1 MGMDAKVIIA
11 DLQLLTA
18 ACMYG
23 FGFSAQRAA
32 MIEGMGPLTF
42 NACRYVVS
50 MLVLAFM
57 MPVLTSRAK
66 DKDEDEAKE
75 SLVGDKDNMTEPQK
89 AWLYG
94 TILSFFALGATT
106 FQQIG
111 IQYISASE
119 AAFVTGFYIVFTPFL
134 ALLFPVLAGG
144 TKPKWNT
151 WVAVAGSMLG
161 LFIISDASL
170 EDLELG
176 KGETLTMISAFFW
189 TLHIMFTDYATSQVD
204 AIYCTFTQFI
214 ATATTSSLLSWWN
227 EYNEWNISHIYNS
240 WLVIVL
246 LGVMECFGFTIG
258 AIGQTN
264 APSFH
269 AAIIYG
275 SEAVFATVGGF
286 FFLDETFTLREWI
299 GCALML
305 TSTIVAKIDFE
316 VEPAARK
323 SGTD

>member
-1 MGMDAKVIIA
+1 
-11 DLQLLTA
+11 
-18 ACMYG
+18 
-23 FGFSAQRAA
+23 
-32 MIEGMGPLTF
+32 MI
-42 NACRYVVS
+42 
-50 MLVLAFM
+50 VLAFM
-57 MPVLTSRAK
+57 MPVLSSPRK
-66 DKDEDEAKE
+66 DKDEEMEEMITKGE
-75 SLVGDKDNMTEPQK
+75 EKDGMTESQK
-89 AWLYG
+89 AWMYG
-94 TILSFFALGATT
+94 SVLSVLALAATT

-189 TLHIMFTDYATSQVD
+189 TRHIMFTDYATSQVD

-214 ATATTSSLLSWWN
+214 ATTTTSSLLSWWN

-258 AIGQTN
+258 AIG
-264 APSFH
+264 
-269 AAIIYG
+269 
-275 SEAVFATVGGF
+275 
-286 FFLDETFTLREWI
+286 
-299 GCALML
+299 
-305 TSTIVAKIDFE
+305 
-316 VEPAARK
+316 
-323 SGTD
+323 